1 MICNHPGVKQSHGS
15 LCKLERSTP
24 DICLFSKRLV
34 GQQKISL
41 IVPRGSQS
49 KVICICS
56 RYLNFFLRRS
66 EGGLVALCRRW
77 GAKIGGE
84 VGVITRGDVTSS
96 IFHLRKREKNQQWT
110 EEETHIHIWKNI
122 WQVFG
127 KYLAVCLQR
136 GVPIS

>member
-15 LCKLERSTP
+15 LERSTP

-49 KVICICS
+49 KEIYICS

-110 EEETHIHIWKNI
+110 KEGTYMCEYIHFWKNI
-122 WQVFG
+122 LKIFG
-127 KYLAVCLQR
+127 RHFAMGCSV
-136 GVPIS
+136 S